1 MYWTLELAS
10 KLEDAPWPATKDE
23 LIDYAIRSDRLK
35 FLRIFRRLKTKA
47 MCMRVLKISGPTIP
61 PRKTSYST
69 RTNIKNKRCD
79 SRVAS
84 LFLCTVFSHFYKD
97 RLCPYINEW

>member
-23 LIDYAIRSDRLK
+23 LIDYAIRSGA
-35 FLRIFRRLKTKA
+35 LKTKA